1 MKIERLMAEELPS
14 ESSALLQ
21 SRTLLGSLPFLRL
34 WETVG
39 GRVVVWVLEENE
51 EIVAILPG
59 LEFRGRPFTR
69 FQAAPDGLYL
79 RIIRPDNRKTML
91 DSQETL
97 LGSMLK
103 YGYARVYL
111 TDYFRELGEMVRMSV
126 EMQSTHLIEL
136 TEGWEPPDGTL
147 RSEIRKA
154 EREGVTV
161 IDFDAKQDMEGL
173 LDLMKATESRHGR
186 AQKYPNTFFDAL
198 AVLAT
203 QDNRVKWYQVKQDA
217 TIAASHIYF
226 IENDTALNWQI
237 YFDKQYSSLKANQ
250 LITFH
255 AARELQSEGVRFLN
269 MGATPSDAE
278 GVKVYKEKWGGRS
291 VAYPCFVKKSLLGR
305 IC

>member
-21 SRTLLGSLPFLRL
+21 TRTVLGSIPFLRL

-39 GRVVVWVLEENE
+39 GRVVVWVMEENG
-51 EIVAILPG
+51 EIVAMLPG
-59 LEFRGRPFTR
+59 LEFRGKPLTR

-79 RIIRPDNRKTML
+79 RIIRPDSRKTML

-97 LGSMLK
+97 LATLLK
-103 YGYARVYL
+103 FGYARIYL

-126 EMQSTHLIEL
+126 TMQSTLLVEL

-161 IDFDAKQDMEGL
+161 AGFDPTKDMSGF
-173 LDLMKATESRHGR
+173 LDLMKGTETRHGR
-186 AQKYPNTFFDAL
+186 TQKYPDDFFGAL
-198 AVLAT
+198 ANLSTKDDRVRWYYVS
-203 QDNRVKWYQVKQDA
+203 QDGEPV
-217 TIAASHIYF
+217 ASHIYF

-250 LITFH
+250 LMTYT
-255 AARELQSEGVRFLN
+255 AAREVRKAGARYLN
-269 MGATPSDAE
+269 MGASPPDAE
-278 GVKVYKEKWGGRS
+278 GVRVYKEKWGGRS
-291 VAYPCFVKKSLLGR
+291 VAYPCFVKKSTLGR
-305 IC
+305 IF